1 MIHTIAFCTRKQTC
15 KKDNFILH
23 PYHNKGANHNGE
35 KSYRNVSGTSTNLW
49 GRFIVTDKDS
59 FATVFED
66 VPKFFDEGK
75 EVVYTVTQ
83 NEVDGYTTDVT
94 NTDKYTFQITN
105 THEPEKLA
113 KTVTKVWDDN
123 NNQDGLRPNTLR
135 IALTETDGTYI
146 EKNLSAAN
154 NWTETFEGLYK
165 YFKEGTPI
173 QYTIDEEA
181 VGGYEK
187 EISEKDNLIT
197 ITNTHAPE
205 KLDLIVNVVWND
217 ANNQDGYRPDTTT
230 IHMSGTDGTQDTK
243 DFTKDSSWSSIVF
256 KDLDRFKDGTKIKY
270 TVTEDEIPQYT
281 TSIVANGNVVTVTNT
296 HIPEITLRN
305 ISVIWEDNDDQDGIR
320 PDAVNIKL
328 KGNDK
333 LVDSSELDEDVKW
346 KHSFTN
352 LPVRENGNEI
362 SYTAE
367 ENEIPGYTTTI
378 EKTDT
383 GYVFTNT
390 HIPETVTVT
399 VDKVWEDGEN
409 QDGLRPDSIDVIL
422 TGSDGNTYNAT
433 ISEKDNWTYIFANL
447 PKYFNDG
454 TLVEYSLQEV
464 ETDGYA
470 GTVTKGTDGYT
481 FTIKND
487 HTPAV
492 VDIPVTKVWNDDE
505 DRDGLRPNSI
515 HVTLTG
521 SDGSTY
527 KKDLEKDSGYSTIFT
542 SLPKYHNGELKHFDH
557 LSATTIQHDVNGNF
571 SEGLLMGNL
580 TADVTSRNT
589 QNGGT
594 MITFTVASN
603 RSYQKNGNWEN
614 SASYISCAATGK
626 VAEFI
631 AAHFHKGDPIMLTGM
646 LTSSTYQNKDG
657 QNRNSYTVWVEK
669 ATFASRKNAQNDA
682 ATAPA
687 ANAAPTAQAPAAQ
700 TPPDPNY
707 GGFPASDFQAIDD
720 EDDLPF

>member
-1 MIHTIAFCTRKQTC
+1 MQ
-15 KKDNFILH
+15 L
-23 PYHNKGANHNGE
+23 
-35 KSYRNVSGTSTNLW
+35 V
-49 GRFIVTDKDS
+49 
-59 FATVFED
+59 
-66 VPKFFDEGK
+66 KF
-75 EVVYTVTQ
+75 Q
-83 NEVDGYTTDVT
+83 
-94 NTDKYTFQITN
+94 
-105 THEPEKLA
+105 
-113 KTVTKVWDDN
+113 
-123 NNQDGLRPNTLR
+123 
-135 IALTETDGTYI
+135 
-146 EKNLSAAN
+146 
-154 NWTETFEGLYK
+154 
-165 YFKEGTPI
+165 
-173 QYTIDEEA
+173 
-181 VGGYEK
+181 
-187 EISEKDNLIT
+187 DNLIT

-205 KLDLIVNVVWND
+205 KLDLVVNVVWND
-217 ANNQDGYRPDTTT
+217 ANNQDGYRPDTAT
-230 IHMSGTDGTQDTK
+230 IHMNGTDGTQDTK

-270 TVTEDEIPQYT
+270 TVTEDEISQYT

-305 ISVIWEDNDDQDGIR
+305 ISVVWDDNNDQDGIR
-320 PDAVNIKL
+320 PDTVNIKL

-333 LVDSSELDEDVKW
+333 LVDSSELNEDVKW
-346 KHSFTN
+346 KHSFTK

-362 SYTAE
+362 FYTAE

-542 SLPKYHNGELKHFDH
+542 SLPKYHNGELISYSLAETPVEGYETDIQAAESGYGFTITNTHEVSKKTIKVSKVWDDAENQDGIRPDSVTVTLTGSNNSKYTAKLNKENNWTYTFEGLFCKADGATIKYEVSEKDVAGYTPSIKETEGGFIITNAHKPETVTINIVKNWNDSQNADNIRPDAISITLTGSDNSSRSITLNKAGDYKTAVDSLPKFHEGKQITYTVTETPVDGYTSSVQA
-557 LSATTIQHDVNGNF
+557 SADGYSFVVINTHTPEVHQEKKETPTTPKFEIKAEPSTTIIQTTNKPTGVSFFD
-571 SEGLLMGNL
+571 SLLG
-580 TADVTSRNT
+580 
-589 QNGGT
+589 
-594 MITFTVASN
+594 
-603 RSYQKNGNWEN
+603 
-614 SASYISCAATGK
+614 
-626 VAEFI
+626 
-631 AAHFHKGDPIMLTGM
+631 
-646 LTSSTYQNKDG
+646 
-657 QNRNSYTVWVEK
+657 
-669 ATFASRKNAQNDA
+669 
-682 ATAPA
+682 
-687 ANAAPTAQAPAAQ
+687 
-700 TPPDPNY
+700 
-707 GGFPASDFQAIDD
+707 
-720 EDDLPF
+720 